1 MNEEKNARKLEARRI
16 KGINNS
22 LSYLSNSS
30 QKELGVMAIQKE
42 ENVFFCGNN
51 TYKKIYTFKPALLN
65 NKRLELLKA
74 LCRMFHN
81 RIRLSLCLKNKDEK
95 LNAYMFMTVTFIA
108 ASYYEVQKEII
119 SFESEIN
126 RNICSI
132 LHIQIVP
139 CNLDNT
145 LTFIHMNCTGEMK
158 KIDTEK
164 LFQKKLTGALF
175 AEATATGPGVFKR
188 GSRYGALYIGKDFP
202 QETEDI
208 MKIFQLYEG
217 TYQMCIDF
225 QSYTDE
231 DKEIFQYELKNKFC
245 QDARNKEDM
254 IVNATYLLTFIS
266 ESKDSLSELDEKIV
280 DYYDKKNILLM
291 PGVDRERD
299 IQKSMCTLGLSDFHS
314 MQNVNI
320 NVLSE
325 LLM

>member
-1 MNEEKNARKLEARRI
+1 MNEEKNTRKLEARRI

-22 LSYLSNSS
+22 LTYLSKSS

-74 LCRMFHN
+74 LCVMFHN

-108 ASYYEVQKEII
+108 SSYYEVQKEIV

-126 RNICSI
+126 RNICFI

-158 KIDTEK
+158 KIDADK
-164 LFQKKLTGALF
+164 LFQKKLTGSLF
-175 AEATATGPGVFKR
+175 AEATETGPGAFKC
-188 GSRYGALYIGKDFP
+188 GNRYGALYIGKDFP

-208 MKIFQLYEG
+208 MKIFESYEG

-245 QDARNKEDM
+245 QDARNKEGV
-254 IVNATYLLTFIS
+254 IVNATYLLTLIS
-266 ESKDSLSELDEKIV
+266 ESKDGLSELDEKIV
-280 DYYDKKNILLM
+280 DYYDEKNILLM

-314 MQNVNI
+314 MQNINI